1 MLNVKYPPPPPPP
14 LNKALSIAPYSIGK
28 HIYITASNIYTN
40 SPFRTNI
47 ANWYALCTRKK
58 VCLRI
63 SMQYRTKTVTDTI
76 RLGQM
81 IGRLLQAGDVLALQ
95 GALAAGKTQLTKG
108 IAQGLDIFEPV
119 TSPTF
124 TIISEYYG
132 RLPLYH
138 MDVYRLGTPEEFL
151 DLGIDDML
159 YGQGVCIIEWSE
171 KVMSELPASTI
182 RIEISVQ
189 EDSSRTVTLTNWPYP
204 TDSLTEYEVIS

>member
-1 MLNVKYPPPPPPP
+1 
-14 LNKALSIAPYSIGK
+14 
-28 HIYITASNIYTN
+28 
-40 SPFRTNI
+40 
-47 ANWYALCTRKK
+47 
-58 VCLRI
+58 
-63 SMQYRTKTVTDTI
+63 MQYRTKTVTDTI

-119 TSPTF
+119 TIPTF